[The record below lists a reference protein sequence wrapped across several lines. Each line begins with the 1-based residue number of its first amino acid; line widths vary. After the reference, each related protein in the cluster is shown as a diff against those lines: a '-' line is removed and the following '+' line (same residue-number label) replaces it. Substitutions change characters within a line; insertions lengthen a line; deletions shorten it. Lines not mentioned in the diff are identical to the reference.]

1 MYFVLRKAE
10 RKTPLQKGAK
20 IKRRFIFTRS
30 LFLIIN
36 SLQRQNLLLVVVF
49 SFDFFSHFFGNN
61 VAYGLVFCHTL
72 ANIG

>member
-1 MYFVLRKAE
+1 MQNGVSSSL
-10 RKTPLQKGAK
+10 
-20 IKRRFIFTRS
+20 KRRFIFGSS

-49 SFDFFSHFFGNN
+49 SFNFFSHFFGNN

-72 ANIG
+72 ADIG